1 MKAFASLYTELD
13 ASGSTSHKV
22 EAMVRYLRDAPPA
35 DAAWAI
41 YFLAG
46 GKPRQIV
53 PARSLREA
61 AREASGLPEWLVDES
76 YSSVGDLA
84 ETIAHLLPEAQ
95 VCESIGLSQWMDE
108 RLLPLRGAPAEVGI
122 AALKNWWSQLDWNG
136 RFALNKLITGG
147 FRVGVSKQLV
157 VRALAEVAGLEPTLI
172 AQRMIGY
179 TDARRMPDT
188 QRYLALIAPPSAD
201 LSASQTSGQ
210 PYPFFLAH
218 PLQGEVASLGALR
231 DWQVEW
237 KWDGIRAQLVLRG
250 EQVWLWSRGEE
261 LITERFPEIERAARK
276 LLESAGCERQ
286 ALDGLVRDGAL
297 RDGPTLDGLVR
308 NGLVLDG
315 EVLAWDVARSR
326 PLPFAALQR
335 RITRK
340 TLTAAIAREAPAVF
354 VAYDLLESAGQDWRD
369 RPLAQR
375 RAQLE
380 RVLGQTADAGAAM
393 CDSAAPA
400 AIDAPS
406 APSAPSAPIGAP
418 SERTMTEVLRLSPVL
433 AASDWPEL
441 AALRESSRE
450 RGVEGFMLKRRSSSY
465 GIGRTRAE
473 GVDWWKWK
481 VEPYSIDAVLV
492 YAQRG
497 HGRRASLYTDYTF
510 ALWDRPA
517 GDGPKPPALLPFA
530 KAYSGLTDDEIAQVD
545 AVIRRTVVE
554 KFGPVRSLTPT
565 LVFELG
571 FEGISRSPRHKS
583 GVAVRF
589 PRILRWRTDKT
600 VDQANTLADL
610 HALLGSTP

>member
-1 MKAFASLYTELD
+1 MKAFARLYADLD

-22 EAMVRYLRDAPPA
+22 GSMVRYLREAPPA
-35 DAAWAI
+35 DAAWAT

-53 PARSLREA
+53 PARLLREA
-61 AREASGLPEWLVDES
+61 AREVSGLPEWLVDES

-84 ETIAHLLPEAQ
+84 ETIAHLLPEGQA
-95 VCESIGLSQWMDE
+95 CAPLGLSQWMEE

-122 AALKNWWSQLDWNG
+122 EALKTWWSQLDWNG

-157 VRALAEVAGLEPTLI
+157 LRALAEVAGLEATLI

-179 TDARRMPDT
+179 TDARRMPDAK
-188 QRYLALIAPPSAD
+188 RYLALIEPVAD
-201 LSASQTSGQ
+201 GMAVLATGGQ

-218 PLQGEVASLGALR
+218 PLQGEVASLGAVQ

-237 KWDGIRAQLVLRG
+237 KWDGIRAQLVMRG

-261 LITERFPEIERAARK
+261 LITERFPEIERAARQ
-276 LLESAGCERQ
+276 LAGAP
-286 ALDGLVRDGAL
+286 ALDGPGP
-297 RDGPTLDGLVR
+297 DGPVL

-340 TLTAAIAREAPAVF
+340 TLTAAIARDAPAVF

-369 RPLAQR
+369 RSLAAR
-375 RAQLE
+375 RSQLE
-380 RVLGQTADAGAAM
+380 RVLGQTAGEGAAT
-393 CDSAAPA
+393 CESDPPAAPA
-400 AIDAPS
+400 APAAPMAATS
-406 APSAPSAPIGAP
+406 DRRP
-418 SERTMTEVLRLSPVL
+418 TEVLRLSPVL
-433 AASDWPEL
+433 AASDWSEL

-450 RGVEGFMLKRRSSSY
+450 RGVEGFMLKRRASAY
-465 GIGRTRAE
+465 GMGRTRTE

-481 VEPYSIDAVLV
+481 VEPFSIDAVLV

-510 ALWDRPA
+510 ALWDRA
-517 GDGPKPPALLPFA
+517 ADEGSEPPALLPFA

-554 KFGPVRSLTPT
+554 KFGPVRSVTPT

-600 VDQANTLADL
+600 VDQANSLADL
-610 HALLGSTP
+610 HALLGPSP

>member
-1 MKAFASLYTELD
+1 MKAFSRLYADLD

-22 EAMVRYLRDAPPA
+22 ESMVRYLRDAPPA
-35 DAAWAI
+35 DAAWAT

-61 AREASGLPEWLVDES
+61 ARQASGLPEWLVDES

-84 ETIAHLLPEAQ
+84 ETIAHLLPQAQ
-95 VCESIGLSQWMDE
+95 ACESIGLSQWMDE

-122 AALKNWWSQLDWNG
+122 EAIKTWWSQLDWHG

-147 FRVGVSKQLV
+147 LRVGVSKQLV
-157 VRALAEVAGLEPTLI
+157 VRALAEVAGLEATQI

-179 TDARRMPDT
+179 TDTRRMPDA
-188 QRYLALIAPPSAD
+188 QGYLALIAPLVEGA
-201 LSASQTSGQ
+201 SASQTGGQ

-218 PLQGEVASLGALR
+218 PLAGEVAEIGALH

-237 KWDGIRAQLVLRG
+237 KWDGIRAQLVMRG

-276 LLESAGCERQ
+276 LL
-286 ALDGLVRDGAL
+286 
-297 RDGPTLDGLVR
+297 DGPVLD
-308 NGLVLDG
+308 GLVLDG

-354 VAYDLLESAGQDWRD
+354 VAYDLLESGGQDWRD
-369 RPLAQR
+369 RPLSAR

-380 RVLGQTADAGAAM
+380 RLLG
-393 CDSAAPA
+393 
-400 AIDAPS
+400 
-406 APSAPSAPIGAP
+406 APIN
-418 SERTMTEVLRLSPVL
+418 ELVRLSPAVI
-433 AASDWPEL
+433 ASDWPEL
-441 AALRESSRE
+441 ATLRESSRE
-450 RGVEGFMLKRRSSSY
+450 RGVEGFMLKRRSSAY
-465 GIGRTRAE
+465 GMGRTRAE

-510 ALWDRPA
+510 ALWNRAA
-517 GDGPKPPALLPFA
+517 GEGPEPPALLPFA

-554 KFGPVRSLTPT
+554 KFGPVRSVTPT

-571 FEGISRSPRHKS
+571 FEGISHSPRHKS

-589 PRILRWRTDKT
+589 PRILRWRIDKT

-610 HALLGSTP
+610 HALLGSAP

>member
-1 MKAFASLYTELD
+1 MKAFARLYADLD

-22 EAMVRYLRDAPPA
+22 GSMVRYLREAPPA
-35 DAAWAI
+35 DAAWAT

-53 PARSLREA
+53 PARLLREA
-61 AREASGLPEWLVDES
+61 AREVSGLPEWLVDES

-84 ETIAHLLPEAQ
+84 ETIAHLLPEGQA
-95 VCESIGLSQWMDE
+95 CAPLGLSQWMEE

-122 AALKNWWSQLDWNG
+122 EALKTWWSQLDWNG

-157 VRALAEVAGLEPTLI
+157 LRALAEVAGLEATLI

-179 TDARRMPDT
+179 TDARRMPDAK
-188 QRYLALIAPPSAD
+188 RYLALIEPVAD
-201 LSASQTSGQ
+201 GMAVLATGGQ

-218 PLQGEVASLGALR
+218 PLQGEVASLGAVQ

-237 KWDGIRAQLVLRG
+237 KWDGIRAQLVMRG

-261 LITERFPEIERAARK
+261 LITERFPEIERAARE
-276 LLESAGCERQ
+276 LVEGPV
-286 ALDGLVRDGAL
+286 LDRRL
-297 RDGPTLDGLVR
+297 RDGPVL

-340 TLTAAIAREAPAVF
+340 TLTAAIARDAPAVF

-369 RPLAQR
+369 RSLAAR

-380 RVLGQTADAGAAM
+380 RVLGQTAGEGAAT
-393 CDSAAPA
+393 CESDPTAAPA
-400 AIDAPS
+400 APMAATSDRRP
-406 APSAPSAPIGAP
+406 
-418 SERTMTEVLRLSPVL
+418 TEVLRLSPVL
-433 AASDWPEL
+433 AASGWPEL
-441 AALRESSRE
+441 AALRDSSRE
-450 RGVEGFMLKRRSSSY
+450 RGVEGFMLKRRASAY
-465 GIGRTRAE
+465 GMGRTRTD

-481 VEPYSIDAVLV
+481 VEPFSIDAVLV

-510 ALWDRPA
+510 ALWDRVA
-517 GDGPKPPALLPFA
+517 DEGPEPPALLPFA

-545 AVIRRTVVE
+545 SVIRRTVVE
-554 KFGPVRSLTPT
+554 KFGPVRSVTPT

-600 VDQANTLADL
+600 VDQANSLADL
-610 HALLGSTP
+610 HALLGPSP

>member
-1 MKAFASLYTELD
+1 MKAFARLYADLD

-22 EAMVRYLRDAPPA
+22 EAMVRYLREAPPA
-35 DAAWAI
+35 DAAWAT

-46 GKPRQIV
+46 GKPRQVV
-53 PARSLREA
+53 PARLLREA
-61 AREASGLPEWLVDES
+61 AREVSGLPEWLVDES

-84 ETIAHLLPEAQ
+84 ETIAHLLPDGQA
-95 VCESIGLSQWMDE
+95 CAPLGLSQWMEE
-108 RLLPLRGAPAEVGI
+108 RLLPLRGAQAEVGI
-122 AALKNWWSQLDWNG
+122 EALKTWWSQLDWNG

-147 FRVGVSKQLV
+147 LRVGVSKQLV
-157 VRALAEVAGLEPTLI
+157 VRALAEVAGLEATLI

-179 TDARRMPDT
+179 TDARRMPDA
-188 QRYLALIAPPSAD
+188 QRYLALIEPVVEGVAVLA
-201 LSASQTSGQ
+201 TGGQ

-218 PLQGEVASLGALR
+218 PLQGDVASLGALQ

-237 KWDGIRAQLVLRG
+237 KWDGIRAQLVMRG

-276 LLESAGCERQ
+276 LVEGSGLVRP
-286 ALDGLVRDGAL
+286 ALDGPL
-297 RDGPTLDGLVR
+297 RD
-308 NGLVLDG
+308 GLVLDG

-369 RPLAQR
+369 RPLAAR

-380 RVLGQTADAGAAM
+380 FLIGQLADEGAARNAPNAPNAPK
-393 CDSAAPA
+393 AA
-400 AIDAPS
+400 S
-406 APSAPSAPIGAP
+406 
-418 SERTMTEVLRLSPVL
+418 SERPMTEVLSLSPVL

-450 RGVEGFMLKRRSSSY
+450 RGVEGFMLKRRSSLY
-465 GIGRTRAE
+465 GIGRTRTE

-510 ALWDRPA
+510 ALWSRAA
-517 GDGPKPPALLPFA
+517 GEGTEPPALLPFA
-530 KAYSGLTDDEIAQVD
+530 KAYSGLSDDEIAQVD
-545 AVIRRTVVE
+545 AVIRRTVIE
-554 KFGPVRSLTPT
+554 KFGPVRSVTPT

-600 VDQANTLADL
+600 VDQANTLTDL

>member
-1 MKAFASLYTELD
+1 MKAFAGLYADLD

-22 EAMVRYLRDAPPA
+22 ESMVRYLRDAPPA
-35 DAAWAI
+35 DAAWAT

-53 PARSLREA
+53 PARLLREA

-95 VCESIGLSQWMDE
+95 ACESIGLSRWMDE
-108 RLLPLRGAPAEVGI
+108 RLLPLRGVPAEVGI
-122 AALKNWWSQLDWNG
+122 EALKIWWSQLDWNG

-157 VRALAEVAGLEPTLI
+157 VRALAEVVGLEATLI

-179 TDARRMPDT
+179 TDARRMPDA
-188 QRYLALIAPPSAD
+188 QRYLALIAPQSD
-201 LSASQTSGQ
+201 GVSASQTGGQ

-218 PLQGEVASLGALR
+218 PLQGEVASLGALP
-231 DWQVEW
+231 DWQAEW
-237 KWDGIRAQLVLRG
+237 KWDGIRAQLVMRG

-276 LLESAGCERQ
+276 LVDGSGLVRP
-286 ALDGLVRDGAL
+286 ALDGPL
-297 RDGPTLDGLVR
+297 RDGSALDRPLR
-308 NGLVLDG
+308 DGLVLDG
-315 EVLAWDVARSR
+315 EVLAWDVAGSR

-369 RPLAQR
+369 RPLAAR

-380 RVLGQTADAGAAM
+380 RLLGQAADEGAARSEFAA
-393 CDSAAPA
+393 SAASNASNVPKVA
-400 AIDAPS
+400 TGD
-406 APSAPSAPIGAP
+406 
-418 SERTMTEVLRLSPVL
+418 RTMTEVLRLSPVL
-433 AASDWPEL
+433 AASGWPEL

-450 RGVEGFMLKRRSSSY
+450 RGVEGFILKRRSSAY
-465 GIGRTRAE
+465 GIGRTRTE

-510 ALWDRPA
+510 ALWDRAA
-517 GDGPKPPALLPFA
+517 GDGPEPPALLPFA
-530 KAYSGLTDDEIAQVD
+530 KAYSGLTDDEIAKVD

-554 KFGPVRSLTPT
+554 KFGPVRSVTPT

-571 FEGISRSPRHKS
+571 FEGMSRSPRHKS

-610 HALLGSTP
+610 HALLGPTP

>member
-1 MKAFASLYTELD
+1 MKAFARLYADLD

-22 EAMVRYLRDAPPA
+22 GSMVRYLREAPPA
-35 DAAWAI
+35 DAAWAT

-53 PARSLREA
+53 PARLLREA
-61 AREASGLPEWLVDES
+61 AREVSGLPEWLVDES

-84 ETIAHLLPEAQ
+84 ETIAHLLPEGQA
-95 VCESIGLSQWMDE
+95 CESLGLSQWMEE

-122 AALKNWWSQLDWNG
+122 EALKTWWSQLDWNG

-157 VRALAEVAGLEPTLI
+157 VRALAEVAGLEATLI

-179 TDARRMPDT
+179 TDARRMPDAK
-188 QRYLALIAPPSAD
+188 RYLALIEPVAD
-201 LSASQTSGQ
+201 GMAVLATGGQ

-218 PLQGEVASLGALR
+218 PLQGEVASLGAVQ

-237 KWDGIRAQLVLRG
+237 KWDGIRAQLVMRG

-261 LITERFPEIERAARK
+261 LITERFPEIERAARQ
-276 LLESAGCERQ
+276 LVEGPVLER
-286 ALDGLVRDGAL
+286 RL
-297 RDGPTLDGLVR
+297 RDGPVL

-340 TLTAAIAREAPAVF
+340 TLTAAITREAPAVF

-369 RPLAQR
+369 RSLVAR

-380 RVLGQTADAGAAM
+380 RVLGQTAGEGAAT
-393 CDSAAPA
+393 CESDPTAAPA
-400 AIDAPS
+400 APAAPKAATS
-406 APSAPSAPIGAP
+406 DRRP
-418 SERTMTEVLRLSPVL
+418 TEVLRLSPVL
-433 AASDWPEL
+433 AAASDWSEL

-450 RGVEGFMLKRRSSSY
+450 RGVEGFMLKRRASAY
-465 GIGRTRAE
+465 GMGRTRTE

-510 ALWDRPA
+510 ALWDRVA
-517 GDGPKPPALLPFA
+517 DEGPEPPELLPFA

-545 AVIRRTVVE
+545 SVIRRTVVE
-554 KFGPVRSLTPT
+554 KFGPVRSVTPT

-600 VDQANTLADL
+600 VDQANSLADL
-610 HALLGSTP
+610 HALLGPSP

>member
-1 MKAFASLYTELD
+1 MKAFARLYADLD

-22 EAMVRYLRDAPPA
+22 GSMVRYLREAPPA
-35 DAAWAI
+35 DAAWAT

-53 PARSLREA
+53 PARLLREA
-61 AREASGLPEWLVDES
+61 AREVSGLPEWLVDES

-84 ETIAHLLPEAQ
+84 ETIAHLLPEGQA
-95 VCESIGLSQWMDE
+95 CAPLGLSQWMEE

-122 AALKNWWSQLDWNG
+122 EALKTWWSQLDWNG

-157 VRALAEVAGLEPTLI
+157 LRALAEVAGLEATLI

-179 TDARRMPDT
+179 TDARRMPDAK
-188 QRYLALIAPPSAD
+188 RYLALIEPVAD
-201 LSASQTSGQ
+201 GMAVLATGGQ

-218 PLQGEVASLGALR
+218 PLQGEVASLGAVQ

-237 KWDGIRAQLVLRG
+237 KWDGIRAQLVMRG

-261 LITERFPEIERAARK
+261 LITERFPEIERAARQ
-276 LLESAGCERQ
+276 LVGGPV
-286 ALDGLVRDGAL
+286 LDRRL
-297 RDGPTLDGLVR
+297 RDGPVL

-340 TLTAAIAREAPAVF
+340 TLTAAIARDAPAVF

-369 RPLAQR
+369 RSLAAR
-375 RAQLE
+375 RSQLE
-380 RVLGQTADAGAAM
+380 RVLGQTAGEGAAT
-393 CDSAAPA
+393 CESDPPAAPA
-400 AIDAPS
+400 APAAPK
-406 APSAPSAPIGAP
+406 AATGDRRP
-418 SERTMTEVLRLSPVL
+418 TEVLRLSPVL
-433 AASDWPEL
+433 AASDWSEL

-450 RGVEGFMLKRRSSSY
+450 RGVEGFMLKRRASAY
-465 GIGRTRAE
+465 GMGRTRTE

-510 ALWDRPA
+510 ALWDRA
-517 GDGPKPPALLPFA
+517 ADEGSEPPALLPFA

-545 AVIRRTVVE
+545 SVIRRTVVE
-554 KFGPVRSLTPT
+554 KFGPVRSVTPT

-600 VDQANTLADL
+600 VDQANSLADL
-610 HALLGSTP
+610 HALLGPSP

>member
-1 MKAFASLYTELD
+1 MKAFARLYADLD

-22 EAMVRYLRDAPPA
+22 GSMVRYLREAPPA
-35 DAAWAI
+35 DAAWAT

-53 PARSLREA
+53 PARLLREA
-61 AREASGLPEWLVDES
+61 AREVSGLPEWLVDES

-84 ETIAHLLPEAQ
+84 ETIAHLLPEGQA
-95 VCESIGLSQWMDE
+95 CAPLGLSQWMEE

-122 AALKNWWSQLDWNG
+122 EALKTWWSQLDWNG

-157 VRALAEVAGLEPTLI
+157 LRALAEVAGLEATLI

-179 TDARRMPDT
+179 TDARRMPDAK
-188 QRYLALIAPPSAD
+188 RYLALIEPVAD
-201 LSASQTSGQ
+201 GMAVLATGGQ

-218 PLQGEVASLGALR
+218 PLQGEVASLGAVQ

-237 KWDGIRAQLVLRG
+237 KWDGIRAQLVMRG

-261 LITERFPEIERAARK
+261 LITERFPEIERAARQ
-276 LLESAGCERQ
+276 LAGAP
-286 ALDGLVRDGAL
+286 ALDRPGPYGLVL
-297 RDGPTLDGLVR
+297 
-308 NGLVLDG
+308 NSLVLDG

-340 TLTAAIAREAPAVF
+340 TLTAAIARDAPAVF

-369 RPLAQR
+369 RSLAAR

-380 RVLGQTADAGAAM
+380 RVLGQTAGEGAAT
-393 CDSAAPA
+393 CESDPPAAPA
-400 AIDAPS
+400 APAAPMAATS
-406 APSAPSAPIGAP
+406 DRRP
-418 SERTMTEVLRLSPVL
+418 TEVLRLSPVL
-433 AASDWPEL
+433 AASDWSEL

-450 RGVEGFMLKRRSSSY
+450 RGVEGFMLKRRASAY
-465 GIGRTRAE
+465 GMGRTRTE

-510 ALWDRPA
+510 ALWDRA
-517 GDGPKPPALLPFA
+517 ANEGSEPPALLPFA

-545 AVIRRTVVE
+545 SVIRRTVVE
-554 KFGPVRSLTPT
+554 KFGPVRSVTPT

-600 VDQANTLADL
+600 VDQANSLADL
-610 HALLGSTP
+610 HALLGPSP

>member
-1 MKAFASLYTELD
+1 MKAFARLYADLD

-22 EAMVRYLRDAPPA
+22 GSMVRYLREAPPA
-35 DAAWAI
+35 DAAWAT

-53 PARSLREA
+53 PARLLREA
-61 AREASGLPEWLVDES
+61 AREVSGLPEWLVDES

-84 ETIAHLLPEAQ
+84 ETIAHLLPEGQA
-95 VCESIGLSQWMDE
+95 CESLGLSQWMEE

-122 AALKNWWSQLDWNG
+122 EALKTWWSQLDWNG

-157 VRALAEVAGLEPTLI
+157 VRALAEVAGLEATLI

-179 TDARRMPDT
+179 TDARRMPDAK
-188 QRYLALIAPPSAD
+188 RYLALIEPVAD
-201 LSASQTSGQ
+201 GMAVLATGGQ

-218 PLQGEVASLGALR
+218 PLQGEVASLGAVQ

-237 KWDGIRAQLVLRG
+237 KWDGIRAQLVMRG

-261 LITERFPEIERAARK
+261 LITERFPEIERAARQ
-276 LLESAGCERQ
+276 LVEGPVLER
-286 ALDGLVRDGAL
+286 RL
-297 RDGPTLDGLVR
+297 RDGPVL

-340 TLTAAIAREAPAVF
+340 TLTAAITREAPAVF

-369 RPLAQR
+369 RSLVAR

-380 RVLGQTADAGAAM
+380 RVLGQTAGEGAAT
-393 CDSAAPA
+393 CESDPTAAPA
-400 AIDAPS
+400 APAAPKAATS
-406 APSAPSAPIGAP
+406 DRRP
-418 SERTMTEVLRLSPVL
+418 TEVLRLSPVL
-433 AASDWPEL
+433 AASDWSEL

-450 RGVEGFMLKRRSSSY
+450 RGVEGFMLKRRASAY
-465 GIGRTRAE
+465 GMGRTRTE

-510 ALWDRPA
+510 ALWDRVA
-517 GDGPKPPALLPFA
+517 DEGPEPPELLPFA

-545 AVIRRTVVE
+545 SVIRRTVVE
-554 KFGPVRSLTPT
+554 KFGPVRSVTPT

-600 VDQANTLADL
+600 VDQANSLADL
-610 HALLGSTP
+610 HALLGPSP

>member
-1 MKAFASLYTELD
+1 MKAFARLYADLD

-22 EAMVRYLRDAPPA
+22 GSMVRYLREAPPA
-35 DAAWAI
+35 DAAWAT

-53 PARSLREA
+53 PARLLREA
-61 AREASGLPEWLVDES
+61 AREVSGLPEWLVDES

-84 ETIAHLLPEAQ
+84 ETIAHLLPEGQA
-95 VCESIGLSQWMDE
+95 CAPLGLSQWMEE

-122 AALKNWWSQLDWNG
+122 EALKTWWSQLDWNG

-157 VRALAEVAGLEPTLI
+157 LRALAEVAGLEATLI

-179 TDARRMPDT
+179 TDARRMPDAK
-188 QRYLALIAPPSAD
+188 RYLALIEPVAD
-201 LSASQTSGQ
+201 GMAVLATGGQ

-218 PLQGEVASLGALR
+218 PLQGEVASLGAVQ

-237 KWDGIRAQLVLRG
+237 KWDGIRAQLVMRG

-261 LITERFPEIERAARK
+261 LITERFPEIERAARQ
-276 LLESAGCERQ
+276 LVGGPVLER
-286 ALDGLVRDGAL
+286 RL
-297 RDGPTLDGLVR
+297 RDGPVL

-340 TLTAAIAREAPAVF
+340 TLTAAIARDAPAVF

-369 RPLAQR
+369 RSLAAR
-375 RAQLE
+375 RAHLE
-380 RVLGQTADAGAAM
+380 RVLGQTAGEGAAT
-393 CDSAAPA
+393 CESDPPAAPA
-400 AIDAPS
+400 APAAPK
-406 APSAPSAPIGAP
+406 AATGDRRP
-418 SERTMTEVLRLSPVL
+418 TEVLRLSPVL
-433 AASDWPEL
+433 AASDWSEL

-450 RGVEGFMLKRRSSSY
+450 RGVEGFMLKRRASAY
-465 GIGRTRAE
+465 GMGRTRTE

-481 VEPYSIDAVLV
+481 VEPFSIDAVLV

-510 ALWDRPA
+510 ALWDRA
-517 GDGPKPPALLPFA
+517 ADEGSEPPALLPFA

-545 AVIRRTVVE
+545 SVIRRTVVE
-554 KFGPVRSLTPT
+554 KFGPVRSVTPT

-600 VDQANTLADL
+600 VDQANSLADL
-610 HALLGSTP
+610 HALLGPSP

>member
-1 MKAFASLYTELD
+1 MKAFARLYADLD

-22 EAMVRYLRDAPPA
+22 GSMVRYLREAPPA
-35 DAAWAI
+35 DAAWAT

-53 PARSLREA
+53 PARLLREA
-61 AREASGLPEWLVDES
+61 AREVSGLPEWLVDES

-84 ETIAHLLPEAQ
+84 ETIAHLLPEGQA
-95 VCESIGLSQWMDE
+95 CAPLGLSQWMEE

-122 AALKNWWSQLDWNG
+122 EALKTWWSQLDWNG

-157 VRALAEVAGLEPTLI
+157 LRALAEVAGLEATLI

-179 TDARRMPDT
+179 TDARRMPDAK
-188 QRYLALIAPPSAD
+188 RYLALIEPVAD
-201 LSASQTSGQ
+201 GMAVLATGGQ

-218 PLQGEVASLGALR
+218 PLQGEVASLGAVQ

-237 KWDGIRAQLVLRG
+237 KWDGIRAQLVMRG

-261 LITERFPEIERAARK
+261 LITERFPEIARAARQ
-276 LLESAGCERQ
+276 LVGAP
-286 ALDGLVRDGAL
+286 ALDRPGPDGLVL
-297 RDGPTLDGLVR
+297 

-340 TLTAAIAREAPAVF
+340 TLTAAIARDAPAVF

-369 RPLAQR
+369 RSLAAR
-375 RAQLE
+375 RSQLE
-380 RVLGQTADAGAAM
+380 RVLGQTAGEGAAT
-393 CDSAAPA
+393 CESDPPAAPA
-400 AIDAPS
+400 APAAPK
-406 APSAPSAPIGAP
+406 AATGDRRP
-418 SERTMTEVLRLSPVL
+418 TEVLRLSPVL
-433 AASDWPEL
+433 AASDWSEL

-450 RGVEGFMLKRRSSSY
+450 RGVEGFMLKRRASAY
-465 GIGRTRAE
+465 GMGRTRTE

-510 ALWDRPA
+510 ALWDRA
-517 GDGPKPPALLPFA
+517 ADEGPEPPALLPFA

-545 AVIRRTVVE
+545 SVIRRTVVE
-554 KFGPVRSLTPT
+554 KFGPVRSVTPT

-600 VDQANTLADL
+600 VDQANSLADL
-610 HALLGSTP
+610 HALLGPSP

>member
-1 MKAFASLYTELD
+1 MKAFARLYADLD

-22 EAMVRYLRDAPPA
+22 GSMVRYLREAPPA
-35 DAAWAI
+35 DAAWAT

-53 PARSLREA
+53 PARLLREA
-61 AREASGLPEWLVDES
+61 AREVSGLPEWLVDES

-84 ETIAHLLPEAQ
+84 ETIAHLLPEGQA
-95 VCESIGLSQWMDE
+95 CAPLGLSQWMEE

-122 AALKNWWSQLDWNG
+122 EALKTWWSQLDWNG

-157 VRALAEVAGLEPTLI
+157 LRALAEVAGLEATLI

-179 TDARRMPDT
+179 TDARRMPDAK
-188 QRYLALIAPPSAD
+188 RYLALIEPVAD
-201 LSASQTSGQ
+201 GMAVLATGGQ

-218 PLQGEVASLGALR
+218 PLQGEVASLGAVQ

-237 KWDGIRAQLVLRG
+237 KWDGIRAQLVMRG

-261 LITERFPEIERAARK
+261 LITERFPEIERAARE
-276 LLESAGCERQ
+276 LVEGPV
-286 ALDGLVRDGAL
+286 LDRRL
-297 RDGPTLDGLVR
+297 RDGPVL

-340 TLTAAIAREAPAVF
+340 TLTAAIARDAPAVF

-369 RPLAQR
+369 RSLAAR

-380 RVLGQTADAGAAM
+380 RVLGQTAGEGAAT
-393 CDSAAPA
+393 CESDPPAAPA
-400 AIDAPS
+400 APAAPK
-406 APSAPSAPIGAP
+406 AATGDRRP
-418 SERTMTEVLRLSPVL
+418 TEVLRVSPVL
-433 AASDWPEL
+433 AASDWSEL

-450 RGVEGFMLKRRSSSY
+450 RGVEGFMLKRRASAY
-465 GIGRTRAE
+465 GMGRTRTE

-510 ALWDRPA
+510 ALWDRVA
-517 GDGPKPPALLPFA
+517 DEGPEPPALLPFA

-545 AVIRRTVVE
+545 SVIRRTVVE
-554 KFGPVRSLTPT
+554 KFGPVRSVTPT

-600 VDQANTLADL
+600 VDQANSLADL
-610 HALLGSTP
+610 HALLGPSP

>member
-1 MKAFASLYTELD
+1 MKAFAGLYADLD

-22 EAMVRYLRDAPPA
+22 ESMVRYLRDAPPA
-35 DAAWAI
+35 DAAWAT

-76 YSSVGDLA
+76 YASVGDLA

-95 VCESIGLSQWMDE
+95 SCESIGLSKWMDE

-122 AALKNWWSQLDWNG
+122 EALKHWWSQLDWNG

-147 FRVGVSKQLV
+147 LRVGVSKQLV
-157 VRALAEVAGLEPTLI
+157 VRALAEVAGLEATLI

-179 TDARRMPDT
+179 TDTRRMPDA
-188 QRYLALIAPPSAD
+188 QRYLALIAP
-201 LSASQTSGQ
+201 LLEGVSASQTGGQ

-218 PLQGEVASLGALR
+218 PLAGEVAEIGALH

-237 KWDGIRAQLVLRG
+237 KWDGIRAQLVMRG

-276 LLESAGCERQ
+276 LL
-286 ALDGLVRDGAL
+286 
-297 RDGPTLDGLVR
+297 DGPVLD
-308 NGLVLDG
+308 GLVLDG

-340 TLTAAIAREAPAVF
+340 TLTAAIARDAPAVF
-354 VAYDLLESAGQDWRD
+354 VAYDLLESGGQDWRD
-369 RPLAQR
+369 RPLAAR

-380 RVLGQTADAGAAM
+380 RLL
-393 CDSAAPA
+393 
-400 AIDAPS
+400 
-406 APSAPSAPIGAP
+406 GAP
-418 SERTMTEVLRLSPVL
+418 SNEVLRLSPAVT
-433 AASDWPEL
+433 ASDWPEL

-450 RGVEGFMLKRRSSSY
+450 RGVEGFMLKRRSSAY
-465 GIGRTRAE
+465 GMGRTRAE

-510 ALWDRPA
+510 ALWNRAA
-517 GDGPKPPALLPFA
+517 GEGPEPPALLPFA

-554 KFGPVRSLTPT
+554 KFGPVRSVTPT

-610 HALLGSTP
+610 NALLGSTP

>member
-1 MKAFASLYTELD
+1 MKAFARLYADLD

-22 EAMVRYLRDAPPA
+22 GSMVRYLREAPPA
-35 DAAWAI
+35 DAAWAT

-53 PARSLREA
+53 PARLLREA
-61 AREASGLPEWLVDES
+61 AREVSGLPEWLVDES

-84 ETIAHLLPEAQ
+84 ETIAHLLPEGQA
-95 VCESIGLSQWMDE
+95 CAPLGLSQWMEE

-122 AALKNWWSQLDWNG
+122 EALKTWWSQLDWNG

-157 VRALAEVAGLEPTLI
+157 LRALAEVAGLEATLI

-179 TDARRMPDT
+179 TDARRMPDAK
-188 QRYLALIAPPSAD
+188 RYLALIEPVAD
-201 LSASQTSGQ
+201 GMAVLATGGQ

-218 PLQGEVASLGALR
+218 PLQGEVASLGAVQ

-237 KWDGIRAQLVLRG
+237 KWDGIRAQLVMRG

-261 LITERFPEIERAARK
+261 LITERFPEIERAARQ
-276 LLESAGCERQ
+276 LVGAP
-286 ALDGLVRDGAL
+286 ALDGP
-297 RDGPTLDGLVR
+297 GPDGLVL
-308 NGLVLDG
+308 NSLVLDG

-340 TLTAAIAREAPAVF
+340 TLTAAIARDAPAVF

-369 RPLAQR
+369 RSLAAR
-375 RAQLE
+375 RSQLE
-380 RVLGQTADAGAAM
+380 RVLGQTAGEGAAK
-393 CDSAAPA
+393 CESDPPAAPA
-400 AIDAPS
+400 APAAPMAATS
-406 APSAPSAPIGAP
+406 DRRP
-418 SERTMTEVLRLSPVL
+418 TEVLRLSPVL
-433 AASDWPEL
+433 AASDWSEL

-450 RGVEGFMLKRRSSSY
+450 RGVEGFMLKRRASAY
-465 GIGRTRAE
+465 GMGRTRTE

-481 VEPYSIDAVLV
+481 VEPFSIDAVLV

-510 ALWDRPA
+510 ALWDRA
-517 GDGPKPPALLPFA
+517 ADEGSEPPALLPFA

-545 AVIRRTVVE
+545 SVIRRTVVE
-554 KFGPVRSLTPT
+554 KFGPVRSVTPT

-600 VDQANTLADL
+600 VDQANSLADL
-610 HALLGSTP
+610 HALLGPSP

>member
-157 VRALAEVAGLEPTLI
+157 VRALAEVAGLEATLI

-179 TDARRMPDT
+179 TDARRMPDA

-237 KWDGIRAQLVLRG
+237 KWDGIRAQLVIRG
-250 EQVWLWSRGEE
+250 GQVWLWSRGEE
-261 LITERFPEIERAARK
+261 LITERFPEIERAARQ
-276 LLESAGCERQ
+276 LVEGPGFEGPGRDRP
-286 ALDGLVRDGAL
+286 ALDGPV
-297 RDGPTLDGLVR
+297 RDGPTLDGPLR
-308 NGLVLDG
+308 DTSLIDGLVLDG

-369 RPLAQR
+369 RPLAAR

-380 RVLGQTADAGAAM
+380 RLLGQAADEGAARNES
-393 CDSAAPA
+393 DAANA
-400 AIDAPS
+400 ANAANAPKAATS
-406 APSAPSAPIGAP
+406 DP
-418 SERTMTEVLRLSPVL
+418 TMAEVLRLSPVS
-433 AASDWPEL
+433 AASDWPQL

-517 GDGPKPPALLPFA
+517 GDGPELPALLPFA

-610 HALLGSTP
+610 HALLGSAP

>member
-1 MKAFASLYTELD
+1 MKAFARLYADLD

-22 EAMVRYLRDAPPA
+22 GSMVRYLREAPPA
-35 DAAWAI
+35 DAAWAT

-53 PARSLREA
+53 PARLLREA
-61 AREASGLPEWLVDES
+61 AREVSGLPEWLVDES

-84 ETIAHLLPEAQ
+84 ETIAHLLPEGQA
-95 VCESIGLSQWMDE
+95 CAPLGLSQWMEE
-108 RLLPLRGAPAEVGI
+108 RLLPLRGAPSEVGI
-122 AALKNWWSQLDWNG
+122 EALKTWWSQLDWNG

-157 VRALAEVAGLEPTLI
+157 LRALAEVAGLEATLI

-179 TDARRMPDT
+179 TDARRMPDAK
-188 QRYLALIAPPSAD
+188 RYLALIEPVAD
-201 LSASQTSGQ
+201 GMAVLATGGQ

-218 PLQGEVASLGALR
+218 PLQGEVASLGAVQ

-237 KWDGIRAQLVLRG
+237 KWDGIRAQLVMRG

-261 LITERFPEIERAARK
+261 LITERFPEIERAARQ
-276 LLESAGCERQ
+276 LVGGPVLER
-286 ALDGLVRDGAL
+286 RL
-297 RDGPTLDGLVR
+297 RDGPVL

-340 TLTAAIAREAPAVF
+340 TLTAAIARDAPAVF

-369 RPLAQR
+369 RSLAAR
-375 RAQLE
+375 RSQLE
-380 RVLGQTADAGAAM
+380 RVLGQTAGEGAAT
-393 CDSAAPA
+393 CESDPPAAPA
-400 AIDAPS
+400 APKAATGDRRP
-406 APSAPSAPIGAP
+406 
-418 SERTMTEVLRLSPVL
+418 TEVLRVSPVL
-433 AASDWPEL
+433 AASDWSEL

-450 RGVEGFMLKRRSSSY
+450 RGVEGFMLKRRASAY
-465 GIGRTRAE
+465 GMGRTRTE

-510 ALWDRPA
+510 ALWDRA
-517 GDGPKPPALLPFA
+517 ADEGSEPPALLPFA

-545 AVIRRTVVE
+545 SVIRRTVVE
-554 KFGPVRSLTPT
+554 KFGPVRSVTPT

-600 VDQANTLADL
+600 VDQANSLADL